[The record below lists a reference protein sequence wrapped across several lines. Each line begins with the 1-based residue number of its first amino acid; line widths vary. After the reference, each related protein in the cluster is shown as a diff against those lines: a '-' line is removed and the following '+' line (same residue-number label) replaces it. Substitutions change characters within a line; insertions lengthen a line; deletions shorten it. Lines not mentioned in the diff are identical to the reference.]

1 MLTIYTIDVCIAS
14 QKPLTKNKSGESW
27 QKQPSSP
34 LRGSRVNQTPGAIGN
49 SYAQGW
55 PNGHMDAFASALHL
69 TPSKRPAQLKSN
81 YNTIKL
87 PILPEEESKKKHA
100 KSQEPARR

>member
-1 MLTIYTIDVCIAS
+1 MLTIYTIDIYITN
-14 QKPLTKNKSGESW
+14 QKPLTGDRSGESW

-34 LRGSRVNQTPGAIGN
+34 LRGSKVNQTPGAIGN

-55 PNGHMDAFASALHL
+55 PNGRMDAFASALHL

-87 PILPEEESKKKHA
+87 PILPKGESEKKHA